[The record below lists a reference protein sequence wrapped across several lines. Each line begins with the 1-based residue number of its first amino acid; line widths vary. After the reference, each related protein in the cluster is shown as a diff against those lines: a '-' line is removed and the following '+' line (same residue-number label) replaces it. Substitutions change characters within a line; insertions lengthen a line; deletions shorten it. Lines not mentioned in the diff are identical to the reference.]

1 MNTSVRFARFELAN
15 VTGWLEEL
23 DAPAYDE
30 DDEMEAL
37 LGEVDAALEP
47 CTRGEVAGGAEL
59 RRVWDREDTAWPYGS
74 AA

>member
-1 MNTSVRFARFELAN
+1 MNMSSRFARFELAN

-37 LGEVDAALEP
+37 LAEDDAGLEP
-47 CTRGEVAGGAEL
+47 WTRGEIAGGSEL
-59 RRVWDREDTAWPYGS
+59 RHLWDREDASWPYGS